1 MRIMK
6 NSAMRISLLLLF
18 FASAHLAQ
26 AQFWVLKGTVL
37 DSADKVPMT
46 AATVVLMDP
55 LDSTYKA
62 KASDQL
68 GQFRITG
75 IKDGRYEMK
84 ISFVGFLDFK
94 KTIVIDGAS
103 QDLGEILMRA
113 DVKQLEGVTIDGLI
127 ERVTQ
132 NGDTTIMNAEAY
144 KVNPDAN
151 AQDLLEKMPGIV
163 VVNGQVQAQGEAVRR
178 VLVDGREFFGNDPN
192 AALQNLPAEIIAKI
206 QVYDEASDQAQ
217 FTGFNDGETTK
228 VLNIITKASM
238 SNGEFGKV
246 YAGAGTDDTYN
257 IGGSINLFRPKS
269 RTTIL
274 AQTNNINIQNFS
286 TSDLLGVTSGGGRG
300 GRGGGA
306 AGGRGGAGGA
316 GGGRGGAGGGGDSGD
331 FLVGQ
336 QGGISKTTA
345 FGINY
350 SFQPDNKKFEIQASY
365 FFNESNNNSDQS
377 IFRQFTLPQ
386 NEGQTYEENNL
397 VPSTNTNHRFSAK
410 IDYKINDKNSL
421 TMRPQ
426 LTLQQNSGASFLDG
440 ITMLGSDILNT
451 TNTENSSILSAYTFS
466 NNLLYRR
473 SFEKRGRTLSF
484 NLNTSL
490 NGNDGESFLNSQNE
504 YFTRQRVESQIIEQ
518 KSQLDQAGVA
528 IRANATFTEPLTD
541 KSQLLFTY
549 QYGYQFN
556 DSNKETFDFNEGAGD
571 YTDLNVPLSNIFES
585 DYITHQTA
593 VGYNLRGEKANLTL
607 RATYQWASLDND
619 QTFPTSDNV
628 NRTFNNFLPN
638 INYRYRISQTENFNI
653 TYRAN
658 TQAPSVS
665 QLQNVI
671 DNSNPLFITAGNP
684 NLEQNYQHNAT
695 FRYTKTNTEKST
707 AFFALLNSTFSNN
720 YIGNSTTIA
729 SRDNSNVNGVQ
740 LEPGAQ
746 FSQPVNL
753 DGYVSL
759 RGFMSYGIPLGAVKS
774 NLNLTMSANYN
785 RTPEQINAILN
796 YSSSPTFGLGAVFG
810 SNISEKIDFTLSSN
824 SSYST
829 VNNTVQTQN
838 NTNFFTQSTRLR
850 LNWIFGP
857 SFVLRSEMNHTAN
870 PGLSEGFNNSF
881 LVWNMEF
888 GKKLMKEK
896 AELKLTVFDLLKE
909 NQSVS
914 RSING
919 SYIQDTNTQ
928 ILTQYF
934 MLTFIYNIRNFGSG
948 NTPNLQDDRLQRFQ
962 QMRQGLGNG
971 RGNGNDL

>member
-1 MRIMK
+1 MK
-6 NSAMRISLLLLF
+6 IILSVIFLVIANI
-18 FASAHLAQ
+18 AQ
-26 AQFWVLKGTVL
+26 AQYWVLKGSVL
-37 DSADKVPMT
+37 DSTDRVPMM
-46 AATVVLMDP
+46 AATVVLTD
-55 LDSTYKA
+55 LTDSTYKV
-62 KASDQL
+62 KATDQL
-68 GQFRITG
+68 GQFRLTG
-75 IKDGRYEMK
+75 IKDGTYQLK

-94 KTIVIDGAS
+94 RSITITGAS
-103 QDLGEILMRA
+103 QDLGQIGMRP
-113 DVKQLEGVTIDGLI
+113 DVTELEGVTVEGLVD
-127 ERVTQ
+127 RVEQ
-132 NGDTTIMNAEAY
+132 KGDTTIMNAAAY

-151 AQDLLEKMPGIV
+151 AQDLLEKMPGV
-163 VVNGQVQAQGEAVRR
+163 VILNGQVQAQGEAVRK
-178 VLVDGREFFGNDPN
+178 VLVDGKEFFGNDPN

-217 FTGFNDGETTK
+217 FTGFNDGETIK
-228 VLNIITKASM
+228 VLNIITKANM

-257 IGGSINLFRPKS
+257 VGGSINLFRPKS

-300 GRGGGA
+300 GRGG
-306 AGGRGGAGGA
+306 A
-316 GGGRGGAGGGGDSGD
+316 GGGRGGAGGGQGGAGQGGAGGGNAGD

-336 QGGISKTTA
+336 QGGISTTKA

-350 SFQPDNKKFEIQASY
+350 SFQPESKKFEIQASY

-386 NEGQTYEENNL
+386 NDGQTYEENNS
-397 VPSTNTNHRFSAK
+397 VPSTNTNHRFSAR

-421 TMRPQ
+421 TIRPQ
-426 LTLQQNSGASFLDG
+426 LTIQQNNGTSFLDG
-440 ITMLGSDILNT
+440 KTMLGSDVLNSTNT
-451 TNTENSSILSAYTFS
+451 TNSSDLYAYTFS

-473 SFEKRGRTLSF
+473 SFEKRGRTFSI

-490 NGNDGESFLNSQNE
+490 NGNDGKSFLYSENVFFNRQNSQ
-504 YFTRQRVESQIIEQ
+504 TQILDQ
-518 KSQLDQAGVA
+518 SSQLDQSGIS
-528 IRANATFTEPLTD
+528 IRANATFTEPITD

-556 DSNKETFDFNEGAGD
+556 DSEKETFDFNEGSGE
-571 YTDLNVPLSNIFES
+571 YSDLNIPLSNVFKN
-585 DYITHQTA
+585 DYVTHETA

-607 RATYQWASLDND
+607 RASYQMAQLEND

-628 NRTFNNFLPN
+628 ERTFNNFLPN
-638 INYRYRISQTENFNI
+638 VNYRYRISQTENFNL
-653 TYRAN
+653 TYRAS

-684 NLEQNYQHNAT
+684 NLDQNFQHTAT
-695 FRYTKTNTEKST
+695 IRYSKTNVEKST
-707 AFFALLNSTFSNN
+707 TFFALLNSSYSEN

-729 SRDNSNVNGVQ
+729 SRDNSTVNGIQ

-753 DGYVSL
+753 GGFVNL
-759 RGFMSYGIPLGAVKS
+759 RGFLSYGVPLGLVKS
-774 NLNLTMSANYN
+774 NLNFTMSANYS
-785 RTPEQINAILN
+785 RTPEQINEVLN

-824 SSYST
+824 SSVSS
-829 VNNTVQTQN
+829 VNNTIQTQN
-838 NTNFFTQSTRLR
+838 NTNFFTQTTRLR

-857 SFVLRSEMNHTAN
+857 SFVIRSEMNHTAN
-870 PGLSEGFNNSF
+870 PGLSDGFNNSF

-896 AELKLTVFDLLKE
+896 GELKLTVFDLLKE

-934 MLTFIYNIRNFGSG
+934 MLTFTYNIRNFGSG
-948 NTPNLQDDRLQRFQ
+948 VIPASSDDRMQRFQ
-962 QMRQGLGNG
+962 QLRQGGNG
-971 RGNGNDL
+971 RGGNGDLQ